1 MDYVLA
7 VDLGG
12 TQVRA
17 ALVRA
22 DGLIVAHRRVAT
34 RVEAGPEAV
43 TERMVELL
51 TEVRAALPTG
61 QQLLGVG
68 VGAPGPLDPATGII
82 YAPPNMPG
90 WDAFPLQQRIA
101 KATGLAV
108 ALGNDANLG
117 ALAEWRFG
125 GGRGLQNLVYV
136 TVSTGIGG
144 GVIANGQLLLGRLGA
159 AGELGFIIL
168 DPANGSVWE
177 DLASGTALG
186 RAAAQAM
193 DAAPT
198 SLLHQLAS
206 PTTVTAAHVSSAAAQ
221 GDALA
226 QQLLAREAHLLGLGF
241 ATILHLFSP
250 ELLLVGGG
258 VILNNPALLTAARDV
273 AYAHVKVPLYRDV
286 PIIATTLGEEVGVL
300 GAAALALA
308 DFSG

>member
-12 TQVRA
+12 THVRV

-22 DGLIVAHRRVAT
+22 DGQMVAHRRVAT
-34 RVEAGPEAV
+34 RVEQGPHAI
-43 TERMVELL
+43 TERIVALL
-51 TEVRAALPTG
+51 TEVQAALPGG
-61 QQLLGVG
+61 QTLRGVG
-68 VGAPGPLDPATGII
+68 IGAPGPLDPTTGMI
-82 YAPPNMPG
+82 YAPPNLPG
-90 WDAFPLQQRIA
+90 WDAFPLQQQIA
-101 KATGLAV
+101 AATGLAV
-108 ALGNDANLG
+108 VLGNDANAG

-125 GGRGLQNLVYV
+125 GGRGLHNLVYV

-144 GVIANGQLLLGRLGA
+144 GVIADGQLLLGRLGA

-168 DPANGSVWE
+168 DPTNGTVWE

-186 RAAAQAM
+186 RAASQAM
-193 DAAPT
+193 QANPT
-198 SLLHQLAS
+198 SLLHQLAT
-206 PTTVTAAHVSSAAAQ
+206 PATVTAAHVAMAAAQ
-221 GDALA
+221 GDGVA
-226 QQLLAREAHLLGLGF
+226 QQLMAREAHLLGLGF

-258 VILNNPALLTAARDV
+258 VILNNPALLTEARNI

-286 PIIATTLGEEVGVL
+286 PIIPATLGEEVGVL

-308 DFSG
+308 L